1 MQTQLSLKEMAAEE
15 LRTLL
20 DAIEEELDDRR
31 WDELLAR
38 PESDAFLK
46 QLGEETR
53 ADIAAGNVIRWKSG
67 VRLGELLQ
75 QEEVYNAN
83 N

>member
-1 MQTQLSLKEMAAEE
+1 MLF
-15 LRTLL
+15 
-20 DAIEEELDDRR
+20 EEELDDRR

-38 PESDAFLK
+38 TESDAFLK
-46 QLGEETR
+46 KLGEETR
-53 ADIAAGNVIRWKSG
+53 ADIAAGNVIRWKPG
-67 VRLGELLQ
+67 VRLGELSQ